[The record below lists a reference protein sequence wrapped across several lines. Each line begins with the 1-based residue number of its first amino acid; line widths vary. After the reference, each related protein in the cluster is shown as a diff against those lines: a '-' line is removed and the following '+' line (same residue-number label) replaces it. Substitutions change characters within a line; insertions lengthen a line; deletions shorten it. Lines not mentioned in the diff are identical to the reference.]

1 MKGTAFIIILFSL
14 FTLGFSLSQGP
25 DDPVPI
31 PPSPQREG
39 IADAGYHF
47 IVTGDYVNSGLP
59 FLFYRMGMGTNKE
72 DHLQRGGPNAGI
84 RYDFNVVRAA
94 NGEEIVVPNC
104 LQCHAQV
111 FDDKLVIGLG
121 NVNMDFSQSGRFDN
135 PVIQGA
141 IDSYMKVNRKKAEAA
156 REFLTVGRTI
166 ADKMQTEVRGVNAA
180 DRLTA
185 VLISHR
191 DKNTL
196 KWNDTASVELPGPV
210 IPSDVPAWWLLKKKN
225 AMFYSGFGRGDFG
238 TFLMGAILL
247 TVNDTAHANR
257 VNEHMDDVLSYIKS
271 LEPPGYPK
279 PINRELAGQGQVVFE
294 THCAKC
300 HGFYGDY
307 PSYPNYL
314 IPQHVIGTDSL
325 LNHSNYQHS
334 DMIRWFNTSWFSKG
348 NNPAKLVP
356 FNGYIAPPLDGI
368 WITAP
373 YLHNGSVPDLET
385 LLNSRLRPKYWSRSF
400 SRPEYDYEKL
410 GWTYRTEDKPGGRTV
425 YNTTLPGYGNQG
437 HYFGDKLNDD
447 ERKAVIEYLKTL

>member
-1 MKGTAFIIILFSL
+1 MKTVILIIFFVLPTLHFSL
-14 FTLGFSLSQGP
+14 TVDP
-25 DDPVPI
+25 TDPVKI
-31 PPSPQREG
+31 PASAQRNG
-39 IADAGYHF
+39 NADSGYQF

-59 FLFYRMGMGTNKE
+59 FLFYRMGMGVNKE
-72 DHLQRGGPNAGI
+72 DYLLRGGVNAGV
-84 RYDFNVVRAA
+84 RYDFNVVRAP

-111 FDDKLVIGLG
+111 FDDKLIIGLG

-135 PVIQGA
+135 PMIQGA
-141 IDSYMKVNRKKAEAA
+141 IDSYMKINKKKAEAA
-156 REFLTVGRTI
+156 KEFLQVGRTI
-166 ADKMQTEVRGVNAA
+166 ADQMQTEVRGVNAA

-196 KWNDTASVELPGPV
+196 KWNDTASVQLPKQV

-247 TVNDTAHANR
+247 TVNDTVHANK
-257 VNEHMDDVLSYIKS
+257 VNEHMDDVLSYLKS
-271 LEPPGYPK
+271 IEPPKYPK
-279 PINRELAGQGQVVFE
+279 PIDSPLAAKGQVVFE
-294 THCAKC
+294 TNCAKC

-314 IPQHVIGTDSL
+314 IPQQVIQTDSL
-325 LNHSNYQHS
+325 LNHSNYQYS
-334 DMIRWFNTSWFSKG
+334 DMIDWFNTSWFSKG
-348 NNPAKLVP
+348 DNPAKLVP

-385 LLNSRLRPKYWSRSF
+385 LLNSTLRPKYWSRSF
-400 SRPEYDYEKL
+400 NKSNYNYEKL
-410 GWTYRTEDKPGGRTV
+410 GWKYKVEEKPSGRTV

-447 ERKAVIEYLKTL
+447 ERKSVIEYLKTL